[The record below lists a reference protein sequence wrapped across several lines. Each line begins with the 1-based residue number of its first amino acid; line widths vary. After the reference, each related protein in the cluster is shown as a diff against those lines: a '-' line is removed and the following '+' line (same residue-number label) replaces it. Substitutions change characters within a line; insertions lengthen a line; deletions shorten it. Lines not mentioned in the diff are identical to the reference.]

1 MANADLPLAVG
12 PANRTAPAWRWIGD
26 AFLSVK
32 ELWPHVMTQKSVLT
46 LVADHT
52 AQSSIRNIA
61 DDARKT
67 LIDAAANCAP
77 LDWLEEDRAVDIA
90 FERLERD
97 LAKNSL
103 RNAGL
108 LENIDFCLQ
117 PADFRRK
124 KLFLADM
131 DSTIITVE
139 CIDELADFAGFREE
153 VSAIT
158 EQAMNGELDFNEAFR
173 ARVAMLKGLR
183 EEILQQVFD
192 ERVTLTAGA
201 RTLVQT
207 MRSNGTYTALV
218 SGGFTFFTSRV
229 RETVGFHMDMSNE
242 LLFEEGALTGVAA
255 EPSLNTAAKLNTLES
270 LRHEYSLR
278 REETAAIGDGAN
290 DIPMIEAAGLGVA
303 FHAKEKA
310 AAAAD
315 ATIRFG
321 DLTTLLYYQ
330 GYRRSEFAE
339 A

>member
-1 MANADLPLAVG
+1 M
-12 PANRTAPAWRWIGD
+12 
-26 AFLSVK
+26 
-32 ELWPHVMTQKSVLT
+32 MTQKSVLT

-61 DDARKT
+61 DAARET
-67 LIDAAANCAP
+67 LIEAGADCAQP
-77 LDWLEEDRAVDIA
+77 DWLSEDRAVDIA
-90 FERLERD
+90 FDGLARD
-97 LAKNSL
+97 AAQDGFAK
-103 RNAGL
+103 AGL
-108 LENIDFCLQ
+108 LETIDFCLQ
-117 PADFRRK
+117 PAEFRRK

-139 CIDELADFAGFREE
+139 CIDELADFAGFRAE

-158 EQAMNGELDFNEAFR
+158 ERAMNGELDFNEAFR

-192 ERVTLTAGA
+192 ERVTLTPGA

-207 MRSNGTYTALV
+207 MRSTGTYTALV

-242 LLFEEGALTGVAA
+242 LLFEDGALTGVAA
-255 EPSLNTAAKLNTLES
+255 EPILNSAAKLNTLES

-303 FHAKEKA
+303 FHAKAKA

-330 GYRRSEFAE
+330 GYRQSEFGE
-339 A
+339 T

>member
-1 MANADLPLAVG
+1 
-12 PANRTAPAWRWIGD
+12 
-26 AFLSVK
+26 
-32 ELWPHVMTQKSVLT
+32 MTQKSVLT

-61 DDARKT
+61 DIARKT
-67 LIDAAANCAP
+67 LIDAGANCAAT
-77 LDWLEEDRAVDIA
+77 DWLKEDHAVDIA
-90 FERLERD
+90 FDELERNV
-97 LAKNSL
+97 AEESL
-103 RNAGL
+103 KNAGL
-108 LENIDFCLQ
+108 LETVDFCLQ
-117 PADFRRK
+117 PGEFRRK

-153 VSAIT
+153 VSEIT

-183 EEILQQVFD
+183 EDILQQVFD
-192 ERVTLTAGA
+192 ERVTLTPGT

-218 SGGFTFFTSRV
+218 SGGFTFFTGRV
-229 RETVGFHMDMSNE
+229 RDLVGFHMDMSNK
-242 LLFEEGALTGVAA
+242 LLFENGALTGVAV
-255 EPSLNTAAKLNTLES
+255 EPILNSAAKLNTLES

-303 FHAKEKA
+303 YHAKAKA

-330 GYRRSEFAE
+330 GYRQSEFVQA
-339 A
+339 

>member
-1 MANADLPLAVG
+1 
-12 PANRTAPAWRWIGD
+12 
-26 AFLSVK
+26 
-32 ELWPHVMTQKSVLT
+32 MTQKSVLT

-52 AQSSIRNIA
+52 AQPTIRNIA
-61 DDARKT
+61 DTARQT
-67 LIDAAANCAP
+67 LIEAGADSAAP
-77 LDWLEEDRAVDIA
+77 DWLDTDRAVDILFDGLDTETA
-90 FERLERD
+90 KTRLE
-97 LAKNSL
+97 A
-103 RNAGL
+103 AGL
-108 LENIDFCLQ
+108 LTEIDYCLQ
-117 PADFRRK
+117 PSGFRRK

-158 EQAMNGELDFNEAFR
+158 ERAMNGELDFNEAFR

-183 EEILQQVFD
+183 EEILQQVFE
-192 ERVTLTAGA
+192 ERVTLTPGA

-207 MRSNGTYTALV
+207 MRASGTYTALV

-229 RETVGFHMDMSNE
+229 REIVGFHMDMSNE
-242 LLFEEGALTGVAA
+242 LLFDDGALTGVAA
-255 EPSLNTAAKLNTLES
+255 EPILNSSAKLNTLES

-303 FHAKEKA
+303 YHAKAKA

-330 GYRRSEFAE
+330 GYRQSEFVQA
-339 A
+339 

>member
-1 MANADLPLAVG
+1 MIEN
-12 PANRTAPAWRWIGD
+12 
-26 AFLSVK
+26 
-32 ELWPHVMTQKSVLT
+32 SVLT

-52 AQSSIRNIA
+52 AHGSIRNIA
-61 DDARKT
+61 DAARKV
-67 LIDAAANCAP
+67 LVEAGADCAEP
-77 LDWLEEDRAVDIA
+77 DWLSEEHAVDIPFSKLA
-90 FERLERD
+90 RDAAKMRLE
-97 LAKNSL
+97 A
-103 RNAGL
+103 AGL
-108 LENIDFCLQ
+108 LSAIDYCLQ

-158 EQAMNGELDFNEAFR
+158 ERAMNGELDFNEAFR
-173 ARVAMLKGLR
+173 ARVGMLKGLR

-192 ERVTLTAGA
+192 EHVTLTPGA

-207 MRSNGTYTALV
+207 MRAGGTYTALV
-218 SGGFTFFTSRV
+218 SGGFTFFTNRV
-229 RETVGFHMDMSNE
+229 REVVGFHMDMSNE
-242 LLFEEGALTGVAA
+242 LLFENGALTGVAA
-255 EPSLNTAAKLNTLES
+255 EPILNSSAKLNTLES

-303 FHAKEKA
+303 YHAKEKA

-330 GYRRSEFAE
+330 GYRESEFVQA
-339 A
+339 